1 MCLND
6 AIVVSLQRQVH
17 NLITIKVD
25 RFIIHNDYKTEKR
38 EVFSS

>member
-1 MCLND
+1 MMQLLLAYRDKFIIC
-6 AIVVSLQRQVH
+6 

-25 RFIIHNDYKTEKR
+25 RPIIHNDYKTEKR